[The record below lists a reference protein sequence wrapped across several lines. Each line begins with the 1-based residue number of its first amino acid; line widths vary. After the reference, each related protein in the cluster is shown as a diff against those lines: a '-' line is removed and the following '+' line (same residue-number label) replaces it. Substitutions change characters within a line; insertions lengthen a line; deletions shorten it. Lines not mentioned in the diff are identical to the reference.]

1 MLCDSKHL
9 VFSQA
14 TQSDAIFKRD
24 HIRRQ
29 QVLTGSG
36 VQKPERR
43 AIAQD
48 DPARGRHLYGS
59 GICET
64 FQRP

>member
-9 VFSQA
+9 LFSQA

-29 QVLTGSG
+29 QVLTGI
-36 VQKPERR
+36 RR
-43 AIAQD
+43 SKA
-48 DPARGRHLYGS
+48 
-59 GICET
+59 
-64 FQRP
+64 